1 MADEKTDIA
10 PPATADNPIPS
21 PHFPTHS
28 AGTTSNNKRSR
39 ETQTTPNGLNRPR
52 EGIITLTTSRTLSRG
67 TRRAPCGIL
76 RRFHWSAEQ
85 TSVYEEAKK
94 SGDVLESAPATG
106 LLGSLITSADAAPVD
121 AAPVENAGWDD
132 AKEAEKGQE
141 IWKVDDDAAAESAE
155 EQLPADAAAVETGVA
170 ATGWTAAETAIVA
183 EAPAGLE

>member
-52 EGIITLTTSRTLSRG
+52 EGIMYMHQYAHHFKDVV
-67 TRRAPCGIL
+67 TRNPSSTVWHLAP
-76 RRFHWSAEQ
+76 
-85 TSVYEEAKK
+85 V
-94 SGDVLESAPATG
+94 P
-106 LLGSLITSADAAPVD
+106 LITSADAAPVD